1 LPFLFLL
8 FTSQVLAAPDS
19 RSSVAC
25 RCGVKKNA
33 TSNRIVGGS
42 TALPNEFPWIAG
54 MKIIVDNMESVGHG
68 CGGTL
73 INDQWILTAAHC
85 IFKDNDMTQYY
96 DPKEISWVLGEV
108 DTMLPDEKTRIPR
121 IMVKSEKII
130 ASPEWDKW
138 TTKGDIALVK
148 LAKKV
153 DLATYTPACLAKSGA
168 NFDGKK
174 AWVYGWGQLSWTNY
188 DPPALLQKLEVT
200 VTSRNTVK
208 EWAKKVDN
216 LWQWTLEPGMLCV
229 HTGDGKDA
237 CRGDSGGP
245 LTTDVNGQHVLIGDV
260 SNGLACKGPYSIFGE
275 VAYYRKWIDQ
285 TVAANGGGVTC
296 AA

>member
-1 LPFLFLL
+1 MLPFVLL
-8 FTSQVLAAPDS
+8 LTSQVLAAPDS

-25 RCGVKKNA
+25 KCGLAKNS
-33 TSNRIVGGS
+33 TNRIVGGT

-54 MKIIVDNMESVGHG
+54 MKIVVDNMESVGHG

-73 INDQWILTAAHC
+73 INDQWVLTAAHC
-85 IFKDNDMTQYY
+85 IFKDNDMTQLY
-96 DPKEISWVLGEV
+96 DPKELSWVLGEV
-108 DTMLPDEKTRIPR
+108 DTMMPDEKTKIPT
-121 IMVKSEKII
+121 IMVKTEKII

-153 DLATYTPACLAKSGA
+153 DLKTYTPACLAKSGD

-174 AWVYGWGQLSWTNY
+174 AWVYGWGQLGW
-188 DPPALLQKLEVT
+188 DKDAPAKLQKLEVT
-200 VTSRNTVK
+200 VTSREKVK
-208 EWAKKVDN
+208 AWAQKVDN
-216 LWQWTLEPGMLCV
+216 MWQWTLEPGMLPV
-229 HTGDGKDA
+229 HTGAGKDA

-275 VAYYRKWIDQ
+275 VSYYRNWIDQ

>member
-1 LPFLFLL
+1 VF
-8 FTSQVLAAPDS
+8 AAPDS
-19 RSSVAC
+19 RSAAAC
-25 RCGVKKNA
+25 KCGVAK

-42 TALPNEFPWIAG
+42 QALPNEFPWMAG
-54 MKIIVDNMESVGHG
+54 MKIIADNMESVGHG

-85 IFKDNDMTQYY
+85 IFKDNDMTQYF
-96 DPKEISWVLGEV
+96 DPKELIWVLGEV
-108 DTMLPDEKTRIPR
+108 DTMLTDEKTKIPT
-121 IMVKSEKII
+121 ITVKTEKII

-138 TTKGDIALVK
+138 STKGDIALVK

-153 DLATYTPACLAKSGA
+153 DLKTYTPACLAKTGD

-188 DPPALLQKLEVT
+188 DPPTKLQKLEVT
-200 VTSRNTVK
+200 VTTIEKVK
-208 EWAKKVDN
+208 AWAKTVDN
-216 LWQWTLEPGMLCV
+216 HWQWTLEAGMLPV
-229 HTGDGKDA
+229 KTGAGKDA

-245 LTTDVNGQHVLIGDV
+245 LTTVVNGQHVLIGDV
-260 SNGLACKGPYSIFGE
+260 SNGLACKGPYSIFGD

-285 TVAANGGGVTC
+285 TVAANGGGVSC